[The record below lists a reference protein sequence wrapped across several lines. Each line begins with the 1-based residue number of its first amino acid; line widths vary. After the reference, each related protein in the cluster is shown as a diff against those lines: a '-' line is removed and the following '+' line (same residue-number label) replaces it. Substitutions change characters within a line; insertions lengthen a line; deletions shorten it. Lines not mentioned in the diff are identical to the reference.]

1 MSSDLPIRKPHP
13 IRDYRRA
20 VENHRTICGVR
31 GYCGP
36 FLNEEFY
43 NAFPDPMW
51 NGYGECVVCC
61 STCLVTEEKRKMR
74 EGEGRDAEGS
84 RENVVR
90 VAVMGG

>member
-1 MSSDLPIRKPHP
+1 LSSDLPIRKPHP

-43 NAFPDPMW
+43 NAFPDPTW
-51 NGYGECVVCC
+51 EGYGECVVCC
-61 STCLVTEEKRKMR
+61 STCLIREEERK
-74 EGEGRDAEGS
+74 S
-84 RENVVR
+84 REVANAEQTSLVVELSGR
-90 VAVMGG
+90 